1 MRISKGFIK
10 SSLIYT
16 LAGML
21 PMASALLLL
30 PFYIAGLDT
39 SVYGALSIYLA
50 FSLLI
55 QILVTYSFDT
65 ALYIYFHEYKND
77 QQKLASFISSAFM
90 LMVIIGVGVS
100 VVLFAI
106 GDISFRYIFSDKPV
120 SFYPY
125 GLLAAGAGI
134 FQALFKVHSN
144 LLQSREKPELFFW
157 SNLISFLMIAAFTI
171 LGLIIYPQT
180 LVGPVGGRLLA
191 ALFSGFWALGRIVDE
206 FGWHFNFQLLR
217 ASFSFNFYAFIYQLQ
232 QWVINYFDRFVMLFF
247 LPLSSIGVYD
257 FAVKCLLI
265 IEFILNGLHNS
276 FYPKVVKGMMVQ
288 EEKKSTPEINRYY
301 NVFTAVIMLLTCF
314 CILVIPV
321 GIDWFVTSGHFKA
334 KPDYLLSMAYIP
346 FIAVLYLIR
355 PIRLYFA
362 VPYNILKYTKPLP
375 WVYILVSATK
385 IIFMVVLITSMK
397 IYGVIISSAISAV
410 LEFFLLQYYM
420 RQKFKYEYNLSK
432 IMVAPLVLLAVIVVG
447 ELLLVQNSVFVHFF
461 YLFLC
466 GILLFWV
473 YRHEVK
479 YLDIRNLIK

>member
-1 MRISKGFIK
+1 MRISKEFIK

-16 LAGML
+16 LAGIL
-21 PMASALLLL
+21 PMASAILLL

-39 SVYGALSIYLA
+39 SDYGALSIYLA

-65 ALYIYFHEYKND
+65 SLYIHFHEYKGDKN
-77 QQKLASFISSAFM
+77 KLAAFISSAFILM
-90 LMVIIGVGVS
+90 LFIGIGITVI
-100 VVLFAI
+100 LFTI
-106 GDISFRYIFSDKPV
+106 GDIFFRHIFSEKPI

-125 GLLAAGAGI
+125 GLMAAGAGI

-144 LLQSREKPELFFW
+144 LLQSREKPALFFW

-171 LGLIIYPQT
+171 LGLIWYPNT

-191 ALFSGFWALGRIVDE
+191 AFISGLWAIGRIAWE
-206 FGWHFNFQLLR
+206 FGWHFNFPLLR
-217 ASFSFNFYAFIYQLQ
+217 SSFSFNFYAFIYQLQ

-257 FAVKCLLI
+257 FAIKCLLI

-276 FYPKVVKGMMVQ
+276 FYPKVVKVMMAQ
-288 EEKKSTPEINRYY
+288 DEKKSTLEINRYY
-301 NVFTAVIMLLTCF
+301 NVFSAAIMLLTCF

-321 GIDWFVTSGHFKA
+321 AIDWFVTSGYVRA
-334 KPDYLLSMAYIP
+334 KSDYILSVEYLP

-375 WVYILVSATK
+375 WIYIIVSVTK
-385 IIFMVVLITSMK
+385 IILMIVLISSMK
-397 IYGVIISSAISAV
+397 IYGVILSTAISAV
-410 LEFFLLQYYM
+410 LEFVLLRYYM
-420 RQKFKYEYNLSK
+420 RQKFTYQYNIFK
-432 IMVAPLVLLAVIVVG
+432 ILVAPLVLLAIIVSG
-447 ELLLVQNSVFVHFF
+447 ELFLLQNSVILHSV
-461 YLFLC
+461 YLLVC
-466 GILLFWV
+466 ISLLYWA
-473 YRHEVK
+473 YRKEIK
-479 YLDIRNLIK
+479 YVDGRNMLK